1 MPRKLDWEAK
11 LEHDANG
18 NLSAGIRRV
27 TQVIS
32 ITDIINI
39 NIIGVV
45 PTRRPRFDESEPIAA
60 ILKARI
66 SANHPGTL
74 DAEFVPSAKI
84 GTEAIVGYTSS
95 ASSTEPQCRHCA
107 LSLLFGRTPLSML
120 PWLLWLAFRLLLLLS
135 PLLMLLIL
143 GLLLWL
149 PSRGPSLLLTLGLLF
164 WLPGCGL
171 SLLLTL
177 GLLLWLPSRGP
188 SLLLLLFRLGF
199 LLLFGALIILFVLA
213 LLSVRGSK
221 SSEKK
226 EQNSRADKS
235 NWLHECFLQ
244 YGAFMHPSP
253 ARLARLLFLI
263 AVYAGRPGDLAP
275 IHSVWFITTQRG
287 SVKRNE
293 GLQKHAKATQPR
305 QSSLLLRPLIDI
317 LEDTPMNICSLRH
330 TFCCLLQFAQ
340 NWLGRGQ
347 NRGSETGRPGITES
361 TVPASLRAGP
371 QRK

>member
-1 MPRKLDWEAK
+1 MKLYRPKLDAPEAGCPGSWIGTK

-18 NLSAGIRRV
+18 NPRAGIRRV

-32 ITDIINI
+32 VTDVINI
-39 NIIGVV
+39 NVIGVV
-45 PTRRPRFDESEPIAA
+45 PTRRPRLDESEPIAA

-84 GTEAIVGYTSS
+84 GTEAIVGYTTS
-95 ASSTEPQCRHCA
+95 ASGTEPQCRHRA

-120 PWLLWLAFRLLLLLS
+120 PWLLWLAFRLLLLF
-135 PLLMLLIL
+135 PLLMLLTL

-149 PSRGPSLLLTLGLLF
+149 PC
-164 WLPGCGL
+164 CGL

-177 GLLLWLPSRGP
+177 GLLLWLPCCGL

-199 LLLFGALIILFVLA
+199 LLLFGALIILLFV

-235 NWLHECFLQ
+235 NWFHECFLQ
-244 YGAFMHPSP
+244 LRRFHAPFAGASG
-253 ARLARLLFLI
+253 
-263 AVYAGRPGDLAP
+263 AVIVFESLSTLDDPGIWP
-275 IHSVWFITTQRG
+275 PFTQSG
-287 SVKRNE
+287 
-293 GLQKHAKATQPR
+293 
-305 QSSLLLRPLIDI
+305 LLRPNVD
-317 LEDTPMNICSLRH
+317 P
-330 TFCCLLQFAQ
+330 
-340 NWLGRGQ
+340 
-347 NRGSETGRPGITES
+347 
-361 TVPASLRAGP
+361 
-371 QRK
+371 

>member
-1 MPRKLDWEAK
+1 VFTSARERHHSLRAPIPRTQSAQWQASLPPLVSIQPPTHEFNFAVLPTLPGPLDSYEALSPRSWMPRKLDWEAK

-18 NLSAGIRRV
+18 NPIAGIRRV

-32 ITDIINI
+32 VTDVINI
-39 NIIGVV
+39 NVIGVV
-45 PTRRPRFDESEPIAA
+45 PTCRPRLNKSEPIAA

-84 GTEAIVGYTSS
+84 GTEAIIGYTSS

-235 NWLHECFLQ
+235 NWFHECFLQ

-263 AVYAGRPGDLAP
+263 AVYAGRPVDLP
-275 IHSVWFITTQRG
+275 PFTQSG
-287 SVKRNE
+287 
-293 GLQKHAKATQPR
+293 
-305 QSSLLLRPLIDI
+305 LLRPNVD
-317 LEDTPMNICSLRH
+317 P
-330 TFCCLLQFAQ
+330 
-340 NWLGRGQ
+340 
-347 NRGSETGRPGITES
+347 
-361 TVPASLRAGP
+361 
-371 QRK
+371 